1 MKLTKDKVLQLLEL
15 YSSRKAT
22 VAEEQDLFQW
32 LDANQIQQPFQQHI
46 QSLIH
51 QFDEDEL
58 SPNVDWDSIYHQIL
72 QKTSEDN
79 ITFTSNVKAIW
90 PRLVAAA
97 IIIVVVGFGAVYFVG
112 SYKSNP
118 QFVDHNISVPKDINP
133 GFSGAVLTL
142 SNGNQILLD
151 TAKNSH
157 LFSKS
162 GLRLINQNGQLSYKN
177 SDANSN
183 EAVVYNI
190 MTTAKGRQY
199 QLVLSD
205 GTKVWLN
212 AASSIKFPVVFS
224 GKERNVSITGEAYFE
239 VAHNAA
245 KPFNVAVNGENIHV
259 LGTHFNVNAYED
271 ELITSTTLL
280 EGSVEITKENTTI
293 KLVPGQQAQLK
304 KTGEWNVLKDTDI
317 DGVTAWKDGLFVMK
331 NADIGI
337 VMRQIA
343 RWYDIEIIYEGTI
356 PSGHISGDIPR
367 NMKLS
372 KVLEVMQLSGVHFT
386 FDGKKVIVKA

>member
-1 MKLTKDKVLQLLEL
+1 MKLAKDKVLQLLEL

-22 VAEEQDLFQW
+22 VAEEQELFQW

-46 QSLIH
+46 QSLID

-79 ITFTSNVKAIW
+79 ITFTSSVKAIW

-157 LFSKS
+157 LFSQS

-212 AASSIKFPVVFS
+212 AASSIKFPAVFS
-224 GKERNVSITGEAYFE
+224 GKERNVFITGEAYFE

-293 KLVPGQQAQLK
+293 KLLPGQQAQLK
-304 KTGEWNVLKDTDI
+304 KTGEWNVLKDADI

>member
-1 MKLTKDKVLQLLEL
+1 MQLTKERVLHLLEL

-22 VAEEQDLFQW
+22 VIEEQELFQW
-32 LDANQIQQPFQQHI
+32 LNTNEIQQPFQQHI

-58 SPNVDWDSIYHQIL
+58 SPKIDWDSIYHQIL

-79 ITFTSNVKAIW
+79 ITFATSVKTIW
-90 PRLVAAA
+90 PRLVAAV
-97 IIIVVVGFGAVYFVG
+97 IIIVVVGFGAVYFVDAN
-112 SYKSNP
+112 KSKP

-157 LFSKS
+157 LFSQS

-183 EAVVYNI
+183 EAVVYNV

-212 AASSIKFPVVFS
+212 ASSSIKFPPVFS
-224 GKERNVSITGEAYFE
+224 GKQRNVSITGEAYFE
-239 VAHNAA
+239 VAHNSA
-245 KPFNVAVNGENIHV
+245 KPFNVAVNGANIHV

-293 KLVPGQQAQLK
+293 KLLPGQQAQQK
-304 KTGEWNVLKDTDI
+304 NTGEWNVLKDTDL

-343 RWYDIEIIYEGTI
+343 RWYDIEIVYEGKI

>member
-1 MKLTKDKVLQLLEL
+1 MKLAKDKVLQLLEL

-22 VAEEQDLFQW
+22 VSEEQELFQW
-32 LDANQIQQPFQQHI
+32 LDANKIEQPFQQHI
-46 QSLIH
+46 QLLIH

-58 SPNVDWDSIYHQIL
+58 SPNIDWDLIYHEIL

-79 ITFTSNVKAIW
+79 ITYTSSIKTIW
-90 PRLVAAA
+90 PRLVAAV
-97 IIIVVVGFGAVYFVG
+97 IILLVVGFGAAYFVVAN
-112 SYKSNP
+112 KSKP
-118 QFVDHNISVPKDINP
+118 QLVDHNISVPKDINP

-157 LFSKS
+157 LFSQS

-183 EAVVYNI
+183 EAAVHNI

-212 AASSIKFPVVFS
+212 ASSSIKFPTLFS

-245 KPFNVAVNGENIHV
+245 KPFNVAVNGTNIHV

-293 KLVPGQQAQLK
+293 KLLPGQQAQLK

-343 RWYDIEIIYEGTI
+343 RWYDIEIVYEGAI

-372 KVLEVMQLSGVHFT
+372 KVLEVMQLSGVHFA

>member
-1 MKLTKDKVLQLLEL
+1 MKLAKDKVLQLLEL

-22 VAEEQDLFQW
+22 VAEEQELFQW

-46 QSLIH
+46 QSMIH

-58 SPNVDWDSIYHQIL
+58 SPNVDWDSIYQQIL

-79 ITFTSNVKAIW
+79 ITFTSSVKAIW
-90 PRLVAAA
+90 PRLVAASV
-97 IIIVVVGFGAVYFVG
+97 IFLVVGFGAVYFVG
-112 SYKSNP
+112 SYKSKP
-118 QFVDHNISVPKDINP
+118 SFVDHNISVPKDINP

-157 LFSKS
+157 LFSQS

-212 AASSIKFPVVFS
+212 AASSIKFPAVFS

-293 KLVPGQQAQLK
+293 KLLPGQQAQLK

-331 NADIGI
+331 NADIGV

-343 RWYDIEIIYEGTI
+343 RWYDIEIVYEGTI